1 MKKQRFMGCIDNT
14 GTKLVFYVTNIDKTK
29 DDALPVSIFSADLE
43 LELSSDPDLVYE
55 EYHIPEQLAKDEV
68 Y

>member
-1 MKKQRFMGCIDNT
+1 MGCIDNT

-29 DDALPVSIFSADLE
+29 DDGLPVSIFSADLE

-55 EYHIPEQLAKDEV
+55 EYLIPEQLAKDEV
-68 Y
+68 YSI